1 MDQQYELKYWDLA
14 RCAWCAKFY
23 VPSHPGAVEQLQG
36 SGHPIVIEFQNSDDD
51 YADPYRPTQAKIE
64 IKVGENWKFTDLFD
78 PNIMSCWVE
87 IYQGLDEDATLFF
100 QGWVDP
106 SQYEEPYDVPPF
118 YLTITVVDGL
128 KYLQDIMFAEEEHSD
143 GTFTYY
149 EDRALES
156 EIIWDILSKIGVTEY
171 EEYINLFE
179 ESMAMGPVY
188 TPINQLLLE
197 RDRFYDMTCAETLTE
212 ILRKY
217 GAAIRQN
224 FGIFQIYRPVEQ
236 YRSVVYGRHWT
247 SKTAHEPISM
257 TPIQYI
263 HRTTTHQESA
273 LLQIPGGVQTR
284 INPAKRVNINFEYGN
299 RDTWIDNST
308 FHVDS
313 YDIITRLFEH
323 WVTSTIYGRA
333 AIPVSDIVPKE
344 EEGVALRNGVAV
356 SQSFGEYARSAPDTE
371 QFRLEFEFG
380 FYNTAAAY
388 KDNVIA
394 SFAVVQAANDFNY
407 TGKYLTKNSEESNE
421 LAWVPLEYGG
431 NANYINTTP
440 IDDIGYGW
448 SGWQSASFTFKG
460 MPYTRPLSISF
471 INRYSDNVYV
481 CITNVRFSAAST
493 EISKITYQRSLWE
506 QIKAGRAVQP
516 MLLGGAYINTAW
528 RFGAKYILKDK
539 YTIVDNITEAT
550 YNPISDV
557 AHGDVK
563 DYNFILG
570 DIVKESVPKRKGDTG
585 ITNNIEQFAGSFAI
599 NALQSVEAAIQA
611 FIASFAE
618 YWQNYN
624 VLLEYDENSAG
635 IPMILFK
642 AANPGT
648 DFGIAAAIGSMTG
661 DVDGVAYVITAN
673 QAGSRRLIELTIT
686 GSSGY
691 VAITIEG
698 TTRNMNYYA
707 ESIEESIQHFIDL
720 YDFVFLA
727 LGISLDINSTYD
739 ALLIIG
745 DGDGSDFSYS
755 VSNNGL
761 TATESYSVAA
771 SPIGQR
777 TDGVEIT
784 GTTGTALIS
793 CNGGNKTFSFG
804 FAITTPSAEW
814 CAGDAS
820 SDAFPHKP
828 LLHII
833 GDEIM
838 AQHSRAKYM
847 VQMPIIER
855 ITGVKSGLNINGC
868 LIDTKFKDNGVNRK
882 FVINRGTFDARH
894 RTWDLDLIELLP
906 YDGAQPEIEESGA
919 SYESDEQP
927 GWDSGYIPGNEGNV
941 PSSEDFGVV
950 LNHIDTI
957 ADGRYGAPLSASFE
971 YVAASAK
978 TANIKYYFSSDAAG
992 NVAVEAE
999 QTVSVAFS
1007 AGTHTQTIL
1016 HLSYPATSAKYMV
1029 IYLEDD
1035 PDEKIISNQFDSV
1048 RIILTSISH
1057 ISSQTVGEAM
1067 TPQPTFNFIVI
1078 GGDLAIPIYWTIRD
1092 AGGNIL
1098 ISGSQSFTFVTGQTD
1113 KTFSGVNM
1121 PDEEGEDCTF
1131 RVGFSVGYQTIISN
1145 AFDINAFAI

>member
-1 MDQQYELKYWDLA
+1 MDAIYELKFWDAA
-14 RCAWCAKFY
+14 RCAWYIKFS
-23 VPSHPGAVEQLQG
+23 VPSYAGEVEVLKG
-36 SGHPIVIEFQNSDDD
+36 SGHPLKVEFTNSSDDFN
-51 YADPYRPTQAKIE
+51 DPWRPTQVKIE
-64 IKVGENWKFTDLFD
+64 IQAGENWKFTDLFD
-78 PNIMSCWVE
+78 PNIMYCWVE
-87 IYQGLDEDATLFF
+87 IYQGIDSDGELFF

-143 GTFTYY
+143 GSFTYY

-308 FHVDS
+308 FHVNS
-313 YDIITRLFEH
+313 YDIVTRLFEH
-323 WVTSTIYGRA
+323 WNTATIYGYA
-333 AIPVSDIVPKE
+333 ALPISDIVPKE

-371 QFRLEFEFG
+371 MFKIEFEYG
-380 FYNTAAAY
+380 FYNKATAF
-388 KDNVIA
+388 KDDVVA
-394 SFAVVQAANDFNY
+394 SFVVVQLSSDVLFWAQ
-407 TGKYLTKNSEESNE
+407 GKYLIKNSTEATE
-421 LAWVPLEYGG
+421 LTWVPLQYG
-431 NANYINTTP
+431 NANYSNTVP
-440 IDDIGYGW
+440 MDDVGHGW
-448 SGWQSASFTFKG
+448 TGWQSASFTFKG

-471 INRYSDNVYV
+471 INRYSDTVYV
-481 CITNVRFSAAST
+481 CITNVRFVAAST
-493 EISKITYQRSLWE
+493 EISKITYKRSVWE
-506 QIKAGRAVQP
+506 RIKAGRAVQP

-570 DIVKESVPKRKGDTG
+570 DIVKESTPPIKGDTG
-585 ITNNIEQFAGSFAI
+585 ITNNLEQFAGSLAI
-599 NALQSVEAAIQA
+599 LVPETAEAAIQTFISA
-611 FIASFAE
+611 FASYYAAVD
-618 YWQNYN
+618 
-624 VLLEYDENSAG
+624 VLLSYEENSAG
-635 IPMILFK
+635 IGMLVFK
-642 AANPGT
+642 AAVPGV
-648 DFGIAAAIGSMTG
+648 DFGAAASISGITGDIAAQ
-661 DVDGVAYVITAN
+661 AYTIQAN
-673 QAGSRRLIELTIT
+673 QAGTRQLVELLIEGT
-686 GSSGY
+686 GGY
-691 VAITIEG
+691 VAITIAG
-698 TTRNMNYYA
+698 VTRNMNYYGS
-707 ESIEESIQHFIDL
+707 SIDETITHFIDL
-720 YDFVFLA
+720 YDYVYA
-727 LGISLDINSTYD
+727 AVGITLDINSTND
-739 ALLIIG
+739 ALLMLG
-745 DGDGSDFSYS
+745 DVEGNSFTYS
-755 VSNNGL
+755 AVDTGL
-761 TATESYSVAA
+761 IPTEELFVAA
-771 SPIGQR
+771 SPIGRR
-777 TDGVEIT
+777 TDAIEIT
-784 GTTGTALIS
+784 GTTGSAAITCA
-793 CNGGNKTFSFG
+793 GVTKTFSFG
-804 FAITTPSAEW
+804 FALVTPSSEW
-814 CAGDAS
+814 CAGDDS

-838 AQHSRAKYM
+838 AQYSRAKYM

-868 LIDTKFKDNGVNRK
+868 LIDTEFKDNGTYRK

-906 YDGAQPEIEESGA
+906 YDGIQPEIEESGA
-919 SYESDEQP
+919 SYESDVQP
-927 GWDSGYIPGNEGNV
+927 GWEEESSGTPAE
-941 PSSEDFGVV
+941 SSEDFGIT

-957 ADGRYGAPLSASFE
+957 ADGRYGAPLSPSFE

-992 NVAVEAE
+992 NVAVTAK
-999 QTVSVAFS
+999 QTVSVTFS
-1007 AGTHTQTIL
+1007 AGTNTATISR
-1016 HLSYPATSAKYMV
+1016 LSYPISTAKYMV

-1048 RIILTSISH
+1048 LVTLTSIAH

-1067 TPQPTFNFIVI
+1067 TPQPTFNFTVA
-1078 GGDLAIPIYWTIRD
+1078 GGDLVIRIYWNIRN
-1092 AGGNIL
+1092 ASGSKL
-1098 ISGSQSFTFVTGQTD
+1098 ISGSQSFTFVTGQTS

-1121 PDEEGEDCTF
+1121 PDQGGNDCTF
-1131 RVGFSVGYQTIISN
+1131 RIGFSAGSQTVISN
-1145 AFDINAFAI
+1145 AFFINDALI